1 MNIRLR
7 FITLAFGVFVLAV
20 FSNTPIV
27 LNAHAAVPDGPAP
40 QSVVGQ
46 WRGFFEDVAQTD
58 YQPFVSL
65 NITTQAVR
73 RFEGALEVA
82 GCAGS
87 VRVQGTIAASDNVSF
102 LTQSGELHSVVG
114 KSRLH
119 DFGGGGAVLNGRLTL
134 RCGGG
139 ARREGTLVLLRNF
152 SDPPDPITPSLSGDW
167 RGTYTSEVN
176 GTTAEMTARFARSHR
191 DPAVNSFIAE
201 VTIIPC
207 VFPQALASVS
217 SDGRVIVIAQ
227 GVGEHVILQGALVQ
241 EPGDFDPCVRG
252 TYQMEHDDGLQ
263 DFGTFDID
271 KTISPS

>member
-1 MNIRLR
+1 MSRHKR
-7 FITLAFGVFVLAV
+7 FIITLALGVLILAV
-20 FSNTPIV
+20 LCNMPVTRT
-27 LNAHAAVPDGPAP
+27 ARAAATPDGPAP

-65 NITTQAVR
+65 NITTQAAR
-73 RFEGALEVA
+73 RFDGALEVA
-82 GCAGS
+82 GCDGS
-87 VRVQGTIAASDNVSF
+87 VRVEGTIAASDNVSF
-102 LTQSGELHSVVG
+102 LTQSSEIHSVVG

-119 DFGGGGAVLNGRLTL
+119 DFGGGGAILNGRLTL
-134 RCGGG
+134 RCFGG

-152 SDPPDPITPSLSGDW
+152 QTPPDPIIPSLTGDW

-176 GTTAEMTARFARSHR
+176 GVTADMAARFARSHR
-191 DPAVNSFIAE
+191 DPAVNSYIAE

-207 VFPQALASVS
+207 IFPQALASVS

-227 GVGEHVILQGALVQ
+227 GVGEHVILQATLVQ
-241 EPGDFDPCVRG
+241 DEGEIDPCVRG

-263 DFGTFDID
+263 DFGSFDI
-271 KTISPS
+271 KKVVS